1 MLKLLNT
8 NQIKSRSFLK
18 FKSVTRILASMST
31 TSGLIEQSIRDKLV
45 KILSPSHIEIINE
58 SYMHNVPKNS
68 ETHFKVLVVSNKF
81 KDITLIKR
89 HRLVNDILKEELQ
102 NGVHALSIMAK
113 TPEQWESSNKVIES
127 SPNCRGGFGK

>member
-1 MLKLLNT
+1 M
-8 NQIKSRSFLK
+8 K

-81 KDITLIKR
+81 KDITLIKVITIISVFC
-89 HRLVNDILKEELQ
+89 LKIL
-102 NGVHALSIMAK
+102 
-113 TPEQWESSNKVIES
+113 
-127 SPNCRGGFGK
+127 F